1 LIVGLGNPG
10 PSYAL
15 NRHNVGFQVLNAV
28 AAHYH
33 FPEFQLKNQ
42 ALSSKRLVENQLVF
56 LLKPLT
62 FMNLSGKAVA
72 SFARFYHIPLDQIWV
87 VHDDLD
93 LLPGKIRVKQGGGTG
108 GHRGLQSIDQSLGK
122 GYGRLRV
129 GIGHPGRPER
139 VNDYVLKNFTP
150 QEAVWLEPLLGYVTD
165 FFPLLLE
172 SKAEAYVSKVM
183 QGMQPYLAPKK
194 DV

>member
-1 LIVGLGNPG
+1 MVGLGNPG
-10 PSYAL
+10 PSYEL
-15 NRHNVGFQVLNAV
+15 NRHNVGFQILDAI
-28 AAHYH
+28 ASHYH
-33 FPEFQLKNQ
+33 FPAFHLKNQ
-42 ALSSKRLVENQLVF
+42 ALSSKQLIGNQLVF

-72 SFARFYHIPLDQIWV
+72 PFARFYHIPLNQVWV

-93 LLPGKIRVKQGGGTG
+93 LASGKVRVKFGGGTG

-139 VNDYVLKNFTP
+139 VNDYVLKDFTP
-150 QEAVWLEPLLGYVTD
+150 QEEVWLKPLLGYLTE

-172 SKAEAYVSKVM
+172 SKAEACVSKVM
-183 QGMQPYLAPKK
+183 QGMQPYLPSK
-194 DV
+194 